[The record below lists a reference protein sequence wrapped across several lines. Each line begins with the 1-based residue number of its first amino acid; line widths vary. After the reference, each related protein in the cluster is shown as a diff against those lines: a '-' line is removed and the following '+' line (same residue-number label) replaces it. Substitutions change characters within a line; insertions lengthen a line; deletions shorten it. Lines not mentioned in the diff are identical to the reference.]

1 MLIHILHQGY
11 ALCGAGAPNSWPL
24 DFWISRADY
33 QTAEIRLLRADR
45 DNYCPRCEAVEKP
58 TTEMSEA
65 VRKQP
70 APKMIIC
77 VRKDLNMRKGKI
89 AAQVAHASMSF
100 LVKGNLAG
108 AVLHKELSDVESA
121 WLSGSFTKIVAYV
134 NSEAELLALIQ
145 AGEAAGIEVHAIHDN
160 GLTEFHGVKTLTC
173 AAFGPD
179 LPEILDPITGHL
191 PLL

>member
-1 MLIHILHQGY
+1 M
-11 ALCGAGAPNSWPL
+11 PNSWPL

-65 VRKQP
+65 VKKPTEIIKQV
-70 APKMIIC
+70 IV

-89 AAQVAHASMSF
+89 AAQVAHAAMMF
-100 LVKGNLAG
+100 LVTKMYRTVLGNQEWHSRFDTF
-108 AVLHKELSDVESA
+108 VTDVQRQ
-121 WLSGSFTKIVAYV
+121 WLEGQFTKVVPYC
-134 NSEAELLALIQ
+134 NSEAELRDLIQ
-145 AGEAAGIEVHAIHDN
+145 KAQDAGIVVHECMDN

-179 LPEILDPITGHL
+179 LPSVLDPITGHL
-191 PLL
+191 SLL

>member
-1 MLIHILHQGY
+1 M
-11 ALCGAGAPNSWPL
+11 PNSWPL

-58 TTEMSEA
+58 TTEIIKQVIVRDEA
-65 VRKQP
+65 PAHPGGQS
-70 APKMIIC
+70 APKQVIVC
-77 VRKDLNMRKGKI
+77 RRDLNMRKGKI
-89 AAQVAHASMSF
+89 ASQTAHASMSF
-100 LVKGNLAG
+100 LVKASLIDGT
-108 AVLHKELSDVESA
+108 LHKKLTEVESA

-160 GLTEFHGVKTLTC
+160 GRTEFHGVKTLTC

-179 LPEILDPITGHL
+179 LPSVLDPITGHL
-191 PLL
+191 SLL